1 MKKTI
6 AQLIDELSI
15 TNIKIF
21 MLVDKVKANIH
32 TREEAKK
39 IDDLNTYRSKLMNAI
54 TEELGGEKVIKVGW
68 VDEEGKEWK
77 I

>member
-1 MKKTI
+1 
-6 AQLIDELSI
+6 
-15 TNIKIF
+15 